1 MKRRGFLKR
10 LAGVATAA
18 VVSEKLIPDD
28 GVALRSMAH
37 PGSRAYDYDGVV
49 QMEGFGLAPAKAE
62 GSVMLYD
69 ELAAPDLTEA
79 SLEQACIEIKKRG
92 GILTR
97 AEFSEQLADGLNK
110 AFEDVYR
117 DYEPG
122 GWDDDNA

>member
-18 VVSEKLIPDD
+18 VVSEKLIPDN
-28 GVALRSMAH
+28 GVALYSASH
-37 PGSRAYDYDGVV
+37 PGSKAYDYDGVV

-62 GSVMLYD
+62 GSAMLYD
-69 ELAAPDLTEA
+69 ELAVPDLSEA
-79 SLEQACIEIKKRG
+79 SLEQACIEVKKRS

-97 AEFSEQLADGLNK
+97 SEFGKTLADSLNK
-110 AFEDVYR
+110 AFGDVYR
-117 DYEPG
+117 DYEPD